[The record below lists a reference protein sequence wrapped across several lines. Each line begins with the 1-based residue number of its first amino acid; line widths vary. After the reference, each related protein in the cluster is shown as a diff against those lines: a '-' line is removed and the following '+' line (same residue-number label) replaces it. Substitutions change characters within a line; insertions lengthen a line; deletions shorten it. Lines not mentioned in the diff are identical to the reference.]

1 MDKPSNV
8 RVVGFPIEPFYS
20 KEWLDSLT
28 DRERSE
34 AACADGDTY
43 IYQDLKE
50 FQDDI
55 LNMRNPNA
63 MELFTGNY
71 WYFLN
76 N

>member
-1 MDKPSNV
+1 MDKNSNV

-43 IYQDLKE
+43 IYEDLRE
-50 FQDDI
+50 FQEEI
-55 LNMRNPNA
+55 LNMKNPNA
-63 MELFTGNY
+63 MELFTSNY

-76 N
+76 D

>member
-1 MDKPSNV
+1 MDKNSNV

-43 IYQDLKE
+43 IYEDLRE
-50 FQDDI
+50 FQEEI
-55 LNMRNPNA
+55 LNMKNPNA
-63 MELFTGNY
+63 MELLTSNY

-76 N
+76 D